1 MKKLCVLATALC
13 LVGLLA
19 GPSLGLEIRVAPGTL
34 VLSSA
39 GGSVTVHTDVPY
51 DPALVASLYVG
62 EDYVAVETFPDDCG
76 NLVAQCSKEAVKAVI
91 GEFEGKFTTV
101 RFTLEVAGESASK
114 DVRVKQ

>member
-39 GGSVTVHTDVPY
+39 GGSVTVHTDVPFATAG
-51 DPALVASLYVG
+51 DVFFYVDG
-62 EDYVAVETFPDDCG
+62 TSVGVETSADDRL

-91 GEFEGKFTTV
+91 DDFDEKSIWVTFALKVDGVLDEE
-101 RFTLEVAGESASK
+101 E
-114 DVRVKQ
+114 VRVKQ